1 MVLVTLLAV
10 AFVAVAL
17 AKPWATGPTGPVGSA
32 SPGAAPFASADLVP
46 RAGAI
51 SLSLPPATTA
61 VWTAIR
67 WRQLAPDEPLNL
79 VRSIVAWRGGFA
91 ALGFDATDA
100 AAPTP
105 LWTSADGAQ
114 WSPVPAGAATS
125 IAPAVQV
132 VAIAA
137 VPDGLVALT
146 SPGARCDGYELCG
159 WFGPPVTAWTSADGV
174 RWARRPVPAL
184 GTAVT
189 WRGAALAGGP
199 AGLVAVSLGTHAEVK
214 RSPDGVTWITSPV
227 DSLPTDVAVGT
238 VQATP
243 TGYVVAG
250 TTAPRGAGAG
260 PGTLWSADGRD
271 WRVGSTVPGGGP
283 DGSVIDGPALRTLA
297 AGRDRP
303 GRPGGVGR
311 RPDGRALVAQ
321 HGRAVVA
328 VDPRVPR
335 RRPDVGRVHDR
346 LRGVGGH
353 RRRRR
358 PDRRRPRRT
367 GRRDLGVHRRVELER
382 APGRGDASG
391 RPAQPN
397 CPPAR
402 RDPRQQRL
410 DGLVRDRLDRLTRE
424 GAGRALRPSAPR
436 R

>member
-297 AGRDRP
+297 AGRDGLVAREVSAGDP
-303 GRPGGVGR
+303 TVERWWR
-311 RPDGRALVAQ
+311 STDGRSWQ
-321 HGRAVVA
+321 SIPGFPA
-328 VDPRVPR
+328 VDPTSAGSTTGSAGSVAIAGDGDRIVVVR
-335 RRPDVGRVHDR
+335 GGPD
-346 LRGVGGH
+346 GGTWVST
-353 RRRRR
+353 
-358 PDRRRPRRT
+358 D
-367 GRRDLGVHRRVELER
+367 GSSWSGLQVE
-382 APGRGDASG
+382 GT
-391 RPAQPN
+391 
-397 CPPAR
+397 PPAGPPNR
-402 RDPRQQRL
+402 IVLLP
-410 DGLVRDRLDRLTRE
+410 GGILVSNGSTAWY
-424 GAGRALRPSAPR
+424 GTASTG
-436 R
+436 